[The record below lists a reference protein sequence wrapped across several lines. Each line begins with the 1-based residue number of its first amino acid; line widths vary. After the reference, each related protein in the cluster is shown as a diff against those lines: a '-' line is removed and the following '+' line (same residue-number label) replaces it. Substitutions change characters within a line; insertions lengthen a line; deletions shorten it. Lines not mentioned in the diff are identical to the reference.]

1 MVCSKKTLFSQS
13 VSSAS
18 IRIVSRGMILTR
30 LNRRACEGSS
40 SLFPLSLEACR
51 GCRTGRHTSAAS
63 EWMPRGA
70 LRVFR
75 NAGGDFFQNFERNLL
90 RLAVV
95 QQIVLKLAI
104 HFEGVDRVERRA
116 QDHVAQANRVR
127 QNCIFFQFI
136 KRRFGVIVIHRSSRS
151 NTECCENNYSTA
163 KAA

>member
-30 LNRRACEGSS
+30 LNCRACECS
-40 SLFPLSLEACR
+40 SLCPHLNSRLFGDCR
-51 GCRTGRHTSAAS
+51 AGRHTSAES
-63 EWMPRGA
+63 EWMPRAGV

-75 NAGGDFFQNFERNLL
+75 NARGEFFQKFERNFL

-95 QQIVLKLAI
+95 QQIVLKLAV
-104 HFEGVDRVERRA
+104 HFEGVDRVERRT
-116 QDHVAQANRVR
+116 QDHVAQANRMR
-127 QNCIFFQFI
+127 QNCVFFQFI

-151 NTECCENNYSTA
+151 NTECCEDNYSTA
-163 KAA
+163 KA